1 LAPRASDGS
10 LRRLFEIVE
19 QDLAPLAPQ
28 AARAMIDK
36 LRGAA
41 SEDLLDPDTWRGLWL
56 LMSYSMAQPTG
67 WIKRRVSGDYETD
80 EWGFDPEVAQAI
92 RPLLELLYRNY
103 WRVEVTGLEAIPDE
117 GRSLLVSNHSGQLP
131 WDGAMIGTAIHL
143 DHPAHRLVR
152 SLYDTWFPSLPVFS
166 TLLTKL
172 GQTLASVENG
182 TRLLE
187 EDELVAVFPEG
198 TKGVGKLYR
207 ERYRLQRFGRG
218 GFVRMALRTRAPMV
232 PVAVVGAEE
241 TYVSL
246 YKSETIARLIG
257 FLPNL
262 AHLALA
268 GTARLRP
275 DAHEVVHRLWRPH
288 PHRELRRRGRRRS
301 GNRFSPRRPDPE
313 PRSGDALRTPCCTP
327 FGVHGVTGRRQSDA
341 SASLSPVRGQR

>member
-67 WIKRRVSGDYETD
+67 WIKRRVTGDYETD

-92 RPLLELLYRNY
+92 RPLLELLYRKY

-257 FLPNL
+257 FPFFPISLTWPWLGPLGFVPMPTKWYIDFGDPIRTESYGDAAADDLVTVSRL
-262 AHLALA
+262 ADQTRNRVQEMLYERLAA
-268 GTARLRP
+268 
-275 DAHEVVHRLWRPH
+275 
-288 PHRELRRRGRRRS
+288 RRS
-301 GNRFSPRRPDPE
+301 VFMG
-313 PRSGDALRTPCCTP
+313 
-327 FGVHGVTGRRQSDA
+327 
-341 SASLSPVRGQR
+341 